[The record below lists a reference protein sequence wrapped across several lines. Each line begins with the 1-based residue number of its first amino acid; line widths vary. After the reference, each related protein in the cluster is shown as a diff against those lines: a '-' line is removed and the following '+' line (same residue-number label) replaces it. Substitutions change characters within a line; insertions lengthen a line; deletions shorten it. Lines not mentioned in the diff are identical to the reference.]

1 MFLDVLFSL
10 FKKIIINKPMYQVIN
25 NLPIDYDFQS
35 KTKEEL
41 KLYAKWFEENKES
54 RLQELIKAVKTT
66 KGYENWEADYS
77 PESLKMLGKWFEENV
92 ETEKLSEEE
101 YKEKRAAVPDYIEI
115 QDWDITIKTRSL
127 AVDIGIYFGEV
138 FIKNHEGLKWEQYFS
153 RSKYHMDK
161 GHMVIKGFGKGLLN
175 SIWSLY
181 ITAKRLARKEETGE
195 AVYEFYTMLEN
206 RLDERYKKV

>member
-1 MFLDVLFSL
+1 MC
-10 FKKIIINKPMYQVIN
+10 QVIN

-41 KLYAKWFEENKES
+41 KLYA
-54 RLQELIKAVKTT
+54 
-66 KGYENWEADYS
+66 
-77 PESLKMLGKWFEENV
+77 KWFEENV

-138 FIKNHEGLKWEQYFS
+138 FIKNHKGLKWEQYLT

-181 ITAKRLARKEETGE
+181 ITA
-195 AVYEFYTMLEN
+195 N
-206 RLDERYKKV
+206 RLSKKRGNRRGGIRILYNVRE

>member
-1 MFLDVLFSL
+1 MC
-10 FKKIIINKPMYQVIN
+10 QVIN

-41 KLYAKWFEENKES
+41 KLYA
-54 RLQELIKAVKTT
+54 
-66 KGYENWEADYS
+66 
-77 PESLKMLGKWFEENV
+77 KWFEENV

-138 FIKNHEGLKWEQYFS
+138 FIKNHEGLKWEQYLT
-153 RSKYHMDK
+153 RSKYDMDI
-161 GHMVIKGFGKGLLN
+161 GHMVIKGFGKDVLN
-175 SIWSLY
+175 SIWIIYVLASGL
-181 ITAKRLARKEETGE
+181 AKKT
-195 AVYEFYTMLEN
+195 
-206 RLDERYKKV
+206 KKVQDYMNYIMYGNDI

>member
-1 MFLDVLFSL
+1 
-10 FKKIIINKPMYQVIN
+10 MYQVIN

-138 FIKNHEGLKWEQYFS
+138 FIKNHKGLKWEQYLT

-161 GHMVIKGFGKGLLN
+161 GHMVIKGFGKIRLN
-175 SIWSLY
+175 SIWVIYVLASGLAKKTKKGTRLY
-181 ITAKRLARKEETGE
+181 ELYNVWEQ
-195 AVYEFYTMLEN
+195 YLE
-206 RLDERYKKV
+206 